1 MFSNAAQYALRAVA
15 HLGVSDNDG
24 YVPVRVV
31 AKELEIPPTF
41 LAKVLKQLVDAGF
54 LEAFRGPTGGVKLA
68 RPTNEITVR
77 QIVESVDGPELFT
90 ECILGLPGCGD
101 RAPCPM
107 HEGWA
112 VVRNQLAAEF
122 DRQTIETISESCRNG
137 SLRLTP

>member
-15 HLGVSDNDG
+15 HLGVGDHDG
-24 YVPVRVV
+24 FVPVRVV

-41 LAKVLKQLVDAGF
+41 LAKVLKQLVDTGF
-54 LEAFRGPTGGVKLA
+54 LLAFRGPTGGVKLA
-68 RPTNEITVR
+68 RPTQEITVR
-77 QIVESVDGPELFT
+77 QIVEAVDGPELFT

-107 HEGWA
+107 HDGWS
-112 VVRNQLAAEF
+112 VVRTQLAAEF